1 MPRRL
6 PVTTENQWFQRAEV
20 LKRNRQK
27 RWHHRQFFVEGV
39 RSINRLRVDRRW
51 QVEAL
56 LYTPERRLSGW
67 ARDVLAEIPAPL
79 HLELSAPLMDKLSDK
94 EDASEV
100 IALVKMPDLDV
111 SAIPRREDALVLV
124 FDRPGNL
131 GNLGSILRSAD
142 AFGAHGVVLTGHS
155 VDVFDPAVIRAS
167 AGAFFSMPVASLPA
181 TAALDAW
188 LTRFEQEV
196 PGLRIVGTSAKA
208 PREIGECAL
217 GGPVVLCF
225 GNEATGLSQWLKGR
239 CHALAGIPMQGVASS
254 LNLACAVTVVLYET
268 RRQRQVPGDG

>member
-67 ARDVLAEIPAPL
+67 ARDVLAEIPRP
-79 HLELSAPLMDKLSDK
+79 STSNFPPLMDKLSDK

-111 SAIPRREDALVLV
+111 SAIP
-124 FDRPGNL
+124 
-131 GNLGSILRSAD
+131 
-142 AFGAHGVVLTGHS
+142 GARMPWSWCSTG
-155 VDVFDPAVIRAS
+155 RATW
-167 AGAFFSMPVASLPA
+167 A
-181 TAALDAW
+181 T
-188 LTRFEQEV
+188 
-196 PGLRIVGTSAKA
+196 
-208 PREIGECAL
+208 
-217 GGPVVLCF
+217 
-225 GNEATGLSQWLKGR
+225 
-239 CHALAGIPMQGVASS
+239 
-254 LNLACAVTVVLYET
+254 
-268 RRQRQVPGDG
+268 